1 VFDLPAR
8 IWSVTDRSRPEN
20 IVIHSDDFPMLNKL
34 FAETFSPPMQW
45 EHITFSRLTT
55 FYFIFSILHCLIQV
69 ILQVQAFTSNAR
81 AATFLHS
88 ILMQGNATDTNGF
101 TVLGE
106 NDLRMC
112 DRVPNGF
119 STSTC
124 RVIWNGTALTNDAA
138 PSSSSASPAFQTAL
152 LPPNATSIAVPSS
165 ASSTSVSTPMQLPSQ
180 NAATLSKPSID
191 DDDNYYMKGEVCF
204 RLPCP
209 MMH

>member
-1 VFDLPAR
+1 
-8 IWSVTDRSRPEN
+8 
-20 IVIHSDDFPMLNKL
+20 
-34 FAETFSPPMQW
+34 MQW

-81 AATFLHS
+81 AATFLHF

-101 TVLGE
+101 TVLGG

-119 STSTC
+119 STSSC

-152 LPPNATSIAVPSS
+152 LALNATSIAVPSS
-165 ASSTSVSTPMQLPSQ
+165 ATPSSASSTSASTPMQLPSQ
-180 NAATLSKPSID
+180 NAAMLSKPSID

-204 RLPCP
+204 RLPFS